1 MTREIGN
8 RNNEAETLKAL
19 AELHYK
25 IGQPDQALEYCEQ
38 ALALATELGIPIAE
52 ECQKLKEELEAAEEQ

>member
-1 MTREIGN
+1 MTQEIGN
-8 RNNEAETLKAL
+8 RDVEADTLKTL

-25 IGQPDQALEYCEQ
+25 IGQPEQAMEYCEK

>member
-8 RNNEAETLKAL
+8 RDVEAKTLKAL

-25 IGQPDQALEYCEQ
+25 IGQPDQAMEYCEQ
-38 ALALATELGIPIAE
+38 ALAIATELGIPLAE
-52 ECQKLKEELEAAEEQ
+52 EC

>member
-1 MTREIGN
+1 MMREFGN

-25 IGQPDQALEYCEQ
+25 IGEPDQAMKYCEQ
-38 ALALATELGIPIAE
+38 VLAITTELGLPLVKQCE
-52 ECQKLKEELEAAEEQ
+52 EIQLKIQN